1 MGTAQLALG
10 LVRVSDE
17 LRKRFSFFR
26 DSSMAME
33 KFKSDSPLA

>member
-10 LVRVSDE
+10 LVRVSNE
-17 LRKRFSFFR
+17 LRECFLFR

-33 KFKSDSPLA
+33 KFESDSPLT